1 MADQRSRGG
10 KKEGTGKQEDAQKHQ
25 PVREREG
32 EEGTKT
38 RPPEGQ
44 PGGPK
49 PGHGQTRP
57 SS

>member
-10 KKEGTGKQEDAQKHQ
+10 KKEGTSNPANSEKHQ
-25 PVREREG
+25 TTG
-32 EEGTKT
+32 EKPN

-49 PGHGQTRP
+49 PHEGQTRREHGHK
-57 SS
+57 